1 MNNVVLVGMSEG
13 GYGLAGQIQRTRGR
27 YPAFDTIGER
37 LLTKFH
43 RYYEMVVDVEGRR
56 LCGRESGIFR
66 FSVEL
71 LASVAALSAASGGG
85 TKLVRNHWA
94 IIGCSQG

>member
-13 GYGLAGQIQRTRGR
+13 RYGLAGQIQRTRGR

-43 RYYEMVVDVEGRR
+43 RYYEMVVDVTR
-56 LCGRESGIFR
+56 
-66 FSVEL
+66 V
-71 LASVAALSAASGGG
+71 
-85 TKLVRNHWA
+85 
-94 IIGCSQG
+94 